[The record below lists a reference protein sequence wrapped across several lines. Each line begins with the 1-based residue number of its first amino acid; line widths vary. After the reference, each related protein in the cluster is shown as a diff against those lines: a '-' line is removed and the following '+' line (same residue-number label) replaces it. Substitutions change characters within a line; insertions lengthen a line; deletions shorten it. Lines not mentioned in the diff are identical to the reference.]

1 MNSISALAR
10 VPTYCGACLISLAA
24 GHAIAQAPAVNQPA
38 GLNLGVTSFYD
49 GFSGGPGWAWQ
60 TTLRHS
66 NANKIAGANGDAS
79 PVFKDPSI
87 QSDVMI
93 NQLSYASTQTYG
105 GWRPALMLIAPVVSL
120 KTSFGAGPSLKSGG
134 SALGDI
140 TLDASLQGE
149 PVTNADGKPVFVQR
163 FAASVILPTG
173 EYKKDLDIN
182 QGSGY
187 ASFNPYWAATLF
199 PAPRWELSWRAHY
212 LYNLKNDAPAAS
224 RPQQINGQ
232 TVTNTQAGDAA
243 WVNFAASYAVTPE
256 VSLGINGYYFE
267 QLSNHRANGVELAD
281 SRERVLGIGPGL
293 MWRIDPKKALW
304 INAYTE
310 SMARNRAAS
319 ALNLQVRTVFAF

>member
-1 MNSISALAR
+1 MNSKLVLAR
-10 VPTYCGACLISLAA
+10 ISFCGAVCCTSLLTSP
-24 GHAIAQAPAVNQPA
+24 AIAQTPAVGQPG

-66 NANKIAGANGDAS
+66 DANKIADANGNSSA
-79 PVFKDPSI
+79 VFNSPSI
-87 QSDVMI
+87 QSDVLI
-93 NQLSYASTQTYG
+93 NQLSYAFTQTLG
-105 GWRPALMLIAPVVSL
+105 GWRPALMVIAPVVSL
-120 KTSFGAGPSLKSGG
+120 STSFGPGPALKSGG
-134 SALGDI
+134 TSLGDI

-149 PVTNADGKPVFVQR
+149 PTVSSEGQPVFVQR
-163 FAASVILPTG
+163 FAASFILPTG

-187 ASFNPYWAATLF
+187 ASFNPYWAATFF
-199 PAPRWELSWRAHY
+199 PAPRWEVSWRAHY
-212 LYNLKNDAPAAS
+212 LYNFKNDAPAAS
-224 RPQQINGQ
+224 HPQQINGQ
-232 TVTNTQAGDAA
+232 TVDNTQAGDAA
-243 WVNFAASYAVTPE
+243 WLNFGASYAITPDI
-256 VSLGINGYYFE
+256 SLGINGYYFE

-304 INAYTE
+304 VNAYTE